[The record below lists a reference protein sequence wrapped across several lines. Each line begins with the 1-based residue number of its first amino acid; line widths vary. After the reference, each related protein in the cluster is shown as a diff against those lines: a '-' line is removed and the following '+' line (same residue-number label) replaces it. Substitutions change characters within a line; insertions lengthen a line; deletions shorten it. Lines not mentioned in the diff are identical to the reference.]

1 MFDHLQII
9 YRSPQNELYLSG
21 APYGGDDENGDD
33 KNEYRH
39 NERGDV
45 AGDDED
51 GDDKNEYRH
60 KERGGLRAINILALH
75 SYSPLL
81 EITIGLDLLEDFLFI
96 LI

>member
-1 MFDHLQII
+1 MYDHLQII
-9 YRSPQNELYLSG
+9 YRSPKNELYQSG
-21 APYGGDDENGDD
+21 APDGGDDEN
-33 KNEYRH
+33 
-39 NERGDV
+39 
-45 AGDDED
+45 

-81 EITIGLDLLEDFLFI
+81 EITIGLDLLEEFLYI